1 MKKLLFAMAAVL
13 SLLVSC
19 GKENKDEDYGLFKE
33 PILTW
38 GASQADI
45 ISQLGT
51 PETQTDD
58 LLKYINEKDN
68 VEYFYHF
75 WDNKLDNSMVF
86 LPYAISFE
94 DIIAFLKEKYVYRD
108 EFSGEDHAYFDT
120 KDGKNTILAEP
131 DVMGARGIAYSKN
144 DGDLL

>member
-51 PETQTDD
+51 PETQDGD
-58 LLKYINEKDN
+58 MLRYINEKDN
-68 VEYFYHF
+68 VEYFYYF
-75 WDNKLDNSMVF
+75 GDNKLIESCVY
-86 LPYAISFE
+86 LPYSVPFE
-94 DIIAFLKEKYVYRD
+94 DIIAFLKEKYVYID
-108 EFSGEDHAYFDT
+108 ELSGEGHAYFNT
-120 KDGKNTILAEP
+120 KDGKNIIWAEQ